1 MQGTTPPPSP
11 PLPPFPV
18 QSAKRLNATSEW
30 RLTVRPEAVVCKAC
44 AKSSRSHY
52 MHVVGHC
59 SQGRPIIY
67 SCLVGGGGR
76 DGGRS
81 ALSICDT
88 GTVEILLPSQS
99 I

>member
-67 SCLVGGGGR
+67 SCLVGGGG
-76 DGGRS
+76 GGWEEGAHFTTDPHS
-81 ALSICDT
+81 FPLS
-88 GTVEILLPSQS
+88 GPRL
-99 I
+99 